1 MDNDTSIFKERRE
14 HHEEIVK
21 KYLSDIRRT
30 YPDSAQ
36 LLSNHDIDTIINMH
50 LDVAFDHI
58 IDNVLSMA
66 EMKNQHKKLRENAIK
81 VIRFINLVD
90 KFKNHIPTLLHNEV
104 TEMVNILGID
114 NNECEDENV

>member
-21 KYLSDIRRT
+21 KYIQDIRHA
-30 YPDSAQ
+30 YCDSAQ
-36 LLSNHDIDTIINMH
+36 ILSDHDIDTIINMH

-58 IDNVLSMA
+58 IDNVISMA
-66 EMKNQHKKLRENAIK
+66 EMKKQHKKLRENAIN
-81 VIRFINLVD
+81 VIRFITLVN
-90 KFKNHIPTLLHNEV
+90 KFKNHIPTLLRNEV
-104 TEMVNILGID
+104 TEILNTLGID